1 MENMTTTSPELSK
14 ISNVVDNTVVK
25 KTVNEK
31 LVIKVNAID
40 FKVPGHS
47 GLVCK
52 AQYVWDKQGLEKL
65 LGLLT
70 KNTWY

>member
-1 MENMTTTSPELSK
+1 MTTTYTDLSK
-14 ISNVVDNTVVK
+14 INSVVDNTVVK

-40 FKVPGHS
+40 IKVPGNS

-52 AQYVWDKQGLEKL
+52 AQYVWDKQGLGKL
-65 LGLLT
+65 LGILT
-70 KNTWY
+70 ENT

>member
-1 MENMTTTSPELSK
+1 MTTTSTDLSK
-14 ISNVVDNTVVK
+14 INSAVDNTVVK

-40 FKVPGHS
+40 IRVPGNS

-52 AQYVWDKQGLEKL
+52 AQYV
-65 LGLLT
+65 
-70 KNTWY
+70 